1 MLYLL
6 SAAFCSILIVVI
18 FKLFDRYSIN
28 HYQAIVFNYLVCV
41 LTGCLTLGDVP
52 FEASMLTAPWLPIMI
67 CLGVLFIGG
76 FNIVG
81 RTVQH
86 FGMAIASVAQRMS
99 LGLSVTFAIW
109 YYHEPYTSYKIIGI
123 LIALSAVVFINIP
136 PKEAEENTEKERAN
150 SKWLVIYPVSIFFIS
165 AVIEI
170 LLQYLHAVH
179 EMKPAIE
186 SIVLFASAG
195 IVGAVGL
202 LFFRERIQLKNIFG
216 GLVLGIPN
224 YFSIYFMLKA
234 LDVMDG
240 STVYSLCNISIVAG
254 SALVGFLAFK
264 ERLSV
269 LNVLGVGLAMAAI
282 VLITL

>member
-240 STVYSLCNISIVAG
+240 STVYPLCNISIVAG